1 MVAVKAA
8 LAGWVVAA
16 SAAVAAVILAA
27 AVPPVVG
34 KEQVVP
40 APFNTLLRHFWLDA
54 DDTQRVIGTPLLQRL
69 TRQVATSEQSHSG
82 EICICVE
89 ASLPWRQ
96 LWRVGPGFAL
106 SEAVRARAVE
116 MFSQLRVWDT
126 AHNNGV
132 LIYVLL
138 AEHAIEVVADRGL
151 SAHVPQAHWSALVT
165 RMGHAFK
172 QGNYEAGLT
181 AALTDITGQLVQHF
195 ALPAGADLPGASVNP
210 NELPDT
216 PTML

>member
-1 MVAVKAA
+1 M
-8 LAGWVVAA
+8 
-16 SAAVAAVILAA
+16 
-27 AVPPVVG
+27 
-34 KEQVVP
+34 P
-40 APFNTLLRHFWLDA
+40 APLNTLLRHFWLDA
-54 DDTQRVIGTPLLQRL
+54 DDTQRMIGTPLLQRL
-69 TRQVATSEQSHSG
+69 TRQVAASEQRHSG

-96 LWRVGPGFAL
+96 LWRVDAAFGLAD
-106 SEAVRARAVE
+106 AVRARGVE

-126 AHNNGV
+126 THNNGV

-151 SAHVPQAHWSALVT
+151 SAHVPAAHWSALV
-165 RMGHAFK
+165 RRIGEAFK
-172 QGNYEAGLT
+172 QGHYEAGLT
-181 AALTDITGQLVQHF
+181 AALTDITGQLVLHF
-195 ALPAGADLPGASVNP
+195 ALPAGADLQGASVNL

>member
-1 MVAVKAA
+1 MVAVI
-8 LAGWVVAA
+8 
-16 SAAVAAVILAA
+16 SAAVAL
-27 AVPPVVG
+27 PVVG
-34 KEQVVP
+34 KEQAMP
-40 APFNTLLRHFWLDA
+40 APLNTLLRHFWLDA
-54 DDTQRVIGTPLLQRL
+54 DDTRSVIGTSLLERL
-69 TRQVATSEQSHSG
+69 TQQVAASEQSHSG

-96 LWRVGPGFAL
+96 LWRVGPAFGLAD
-106 SEAVRARAVE
+106 AVRARAVE

-126 AHNNGV
+126 ANNNGV

-151 SAHVPQAHWSALVT
+151 SAHVPAAHWAALVA
-165 RMGHAFK
+165 RMGEAFK
-172 QGNYEAGLT
+172 QGDYEAGLS

-195 ALPAGADLPGASVNP
+195 ALPADADLLGASVNP

>member
-1 MVAVKAA
+1 VVAVI
-8 LAGWVVAA
+8 
-16 SAAVAAVILAA
+16 SAAVAL
-27 AVPPVVG
+27 PVVG
-34 KEQVVP
+34 KEQAMP
-40 APFNTLLRHFWLDA
+40 APLNTLLRHFWLDA
-54 DDTQRVIGTPLLQRL
+54 DDTRSVIGTSLLERL
-69 TRQVATSEQSHSG
+69 TQQVAASEQSHSG

-96 LWRVGPGFAL
+96 LWRVGPAFGLAD
-106 SEAVRARAVE
+106 AVRARAVE

-151 SAHVPQAHWSALVT
+151 SAQVPAAHWSALVR
-165 RMGHAFK
+165 RMGEAFK
-172 QGNYEAGLT
+172 QGHYEAGLS
-181 AALTDITGQLVQHF
+181 AALTDITGQLELHF
-195 ALPAGADLPGASVNP
+195 SLPAGADLQGAGVNP
-210 NELPDT
+210 NELPDA

>member
-1 MVAVKAA
+1 MP
-8 LAGWVVAA
+8 A
-16 SAAVAAVILAA
+16 SLHT
-27 AVPPVVG
+27 
-34 KEQVVP
+34 
-40 APFNTLLRHFWLDA
+40 FLRYFWLDA
-54 DDTQRVIGTPLLQRL
+54 DDTQKLIGAPLLERL
-69 TRQVATSEQSHSG
+69 TRQVAASEQRHSG

-96 LWRVGPGFAL
+96 LWRVGPAFGLAD
-106 SEAVRARAVE
+106 AVRARAVE

-151 SAHVPQAHWSALVT
+151 SAHVPAGHWSALVA
-165 RMGHAFK
+165 RMGEAFK
-172 QGNYEAGLT
+172 QGDYEAGLS
-181 AALTDITGQLVQHF
+181 AALADITGQLMRHF
-195 ALPAGADLPGASVNP
+195 ALPADAEADLQGASINP

-216 PTML
+216 PTLF

>member
-1 MVAVKAA
+1 
-8 LAGWVVAA
+8 
-16 SAAVAAVILAA
+16 VAAVISAA

-34 KEQVVP
+34 KEQAVP
-40 APFNTLLRHFWLDA
+40 ASLNTFLRHFWLDA
-54 DDTQRVIGTPLLQRL
+54 DDTQKLIGAPLLERL
-69 TRQVATSEQSHSG
+69 TQQVAASEQRHSG

-96 LWRVGPGFAL
+96 LWRVGPAFGLAD
-106 SEAVRARAVE
+106 AVRARAVE

-126 AHNNGV
+126 ANNNGV

-151 SAHVPQAHWSALVT
+151 SAHVPAAHWAALVA
-165 RMGHAFK
+165 RMGEAFK
-172 QGNYEAGLT
+172 QGDYEAGLS

-195 ALPAGADLPGASVNP
+195 SLPADADPQGASVNP

>member
-1 MVAVKAA
+1 M
-8 LAGWVVAA
+8 
-16 SAAVAAVILAA
+16 
-27 AVPPVVG
+27 
-34 KEQVVP
+34 P
-40 APFNTLLRHFWLDA
+40 APLNTLLRHFWLDS
-54 DDTQRVIGTPLLQRL
+54 DDTHRLIGTPLLERL
-69 TRQVATSEQSHSG
+69 TRQVAASEQRHSG

-89 ASLPWRQ
+89 ASLPLRQ
-96 LWRVGPGFAL
+96 LWRVDAAIGLAD
-106 SEAVRARAVE
+106 AVRARAVE

-151 SAHVPQAHWSALVT
+151 SAQVPDSHWAVLVA
-165 RMGHAFK
+165 RMGEAFK
-172 QGNYEAGLT
+172 QGHYEAGLT
-181 AALTDITGQLVQHF
+181 AALTDITGQLVLHF
-195 ALPAGADLPGASVNP
+195 ALPAGAGLQGAGVNP

>member
-1 MVAVKAA
+1 M
-8 LAGWVVAA
+8 
-16 SAAVAAVILAA
+16 
-27 AVPPVVG
+27 
-34 KEQVVP
+34 P
-40 APFNTLLRHFWLDA
+40 APLNTLLRHFWLDA
-54 DDTQRVIGTPLLQRL
+54 DDTQSVIDTPLLTRL
-69 TRQVATSEQSHSG
+69 TQQVAASEQHHSG

-89 ASLPWRQ
+89 ASLPWRH
-96 LWRVGPGFAL
+96 LWRVGPAFGL
-106 SEAVRARAVE
+106 SDAVRTRAVE

-151 SAHVPQAHWSALVT
+151 SAHVPQAHWAALVE
-165 RMGHAFK
+165 RMSESFK
-172 QGNYEAGLT
+172 QGDYEAGLS
-181 AALTDITGQLVQHF
+181 AALTDITSQLVRHY
-195 ALPAGADLPGASVNP
+195 ALAPAADLQKAGFNP

>member
-1 MVAVKAA
+1 VVAVI
-8 LAGWVVAA
+8 
-16 SAAVAAVILAA
+16 SAA
-27 AVPPVVG
+27 AVLPVVG

-40 APFNTLLRHFWLDA
+40 APLNTLLRHFWLDA
-54 DDTQRVIGTPLLQRL
+54 DDTQRVIGTPLLTRL
-69 TRQVATSEQSHSG
+69 TQQVAASEQHHSG

-96 LWRVGPGFAL
+96 LWRVGPAFGL
-106 SEAVRARAVE
+106 SDAVRARAVE

-138 AEHAIEVVADRGL
+138 AEHAIEVVSDRGL
-151 SAHVPQAHWSALVT
+151 SAHVPQAHWAALVA
-165 RMGHAFK
+165 RMSKSFK
-172 QGNYEAGLT
+172 QGDYEAGLS
-181 AALTDITGQLVQHF
+181 AALTDITDQLVRHF
-195 ALPAGADLPGASVNP
+195 ALPADADLQTASFNP

>member
-1 MVAVKAA
+1 
-8 LAGWVVAA
+8 
-16 SAAVAAVILAA
+16 
-27 AVPPVVG
+27 
-34 KEQVVP
+34 
-40 APFNTLLRHFWLDA
+40 LLRHFWLDA
-54 DDTQRVIGTPLLQRL
+54 DYTQRVIGTALLERL
-69 TRQVATSEQSHSG
+69 TQQVAASEESHSG

-96 LWRVGPGFAL
+96 LWRVDAAFGLAD
-106 SEAVRARAVE
+106 AVRARAVE

-126 AHNNGV
+126 ANNNGV

-151 SAHVPQAHWSALVT
+151 SAHVPAAHWSALVR
-165 RMGHAFK
+165 RMGEAFK
-172 QGNYEAGLT
+172 QGHYEAGLS
-181 AALTDITGQLVQHF
+181 AALTDITGQLELHF
-195 ALPAGADLPGASVNP
+195 SLPAGAGLQGAGVNP

>member
-1 MVAVKAA
+1 M
-8 LAGWVVAA
+8 
-16 SAAVAAVILAA
+16 
-27 AVPPVVG
+27 
-34 KEQVVP
+34 P
-40 APFNTLLRHFWLDA
+40 APFNTLLRHFWLDS
-54 DDTQRVIGTPLLQRL
+54 DDTHRLIGSPLLERL
-69 TRQVATSEQSHSG
+69 TRQVAASEQSHSG

-96 LWRVGPGFAL
+96 LWRVGSGLGLAD
-106 SEAVRARAVE
+106 AVRARAVE
-116 MFSQLRVWDT
+116 MFSQLKVWDT

-151 SAHVPQAHWSALVT
+151 SAHVPASHWAALVA
-165 RMGHAFK
+165 RMGESFK
-172 QGNYEAGLT
+172 LGNYEAGLS
-181 AALTDITGQLVQHF
+181 AAMTDITGQLALHF
-195 ALPAGADLPGASVNP
+195 ALPAGAGMQGASVNP

>member
-1 MVAVKAA
+1 VVAVI
-8 LAGWVVAA
+8 
-16 SAAVAAVILAA
+16 SAAVAL
-27 AVPPVVG
+27 PVVG
-34 KEQVVP
+34 KEQAVP
-40 APFNTLLRHFWLDA
+40 APLNTLLRHFWLDA
-54 DDTQRVIGTPLLQRL
+54 DDTRSVIGTSLLERL
-69 TRQVATSEQSHSG
+69 TQQVAASEQSHSG

-96 LWRVGPGFAL
+96 LWRVGPAFGLAD
-106 SEAVRARAVE
+106 AVRARAVE

-151 SAHVPQAHWSALVT
+151 SAQVPAAHWSALVR
-165 RMGHAFK
+165 RMGEAFK
-172 QGNYEAGLT
+172 QGHYEAGLS
-181 AALTDITGQLVQHF
+181 AALTDITGQLELHF
-195 ALPAGADLPGASVNP
+195 SLPAGADLQGAGVNP
-210 NELPDT
+210 NELPDA